1 MVSAGSHHGEEE
13 LGGALALALR
23 HRALQQQERRRG
35 REDVRTQLLLPV
47 AVVSR
52 EDDVKRRRGDDCRSR
67 ELEFLQQVTER
78 RGFVTQQLQSQ
89 ATLRPLERWFH
100 QLQLI
105 LLTASHSDGAR
116 DDSPASEEEED
127 HAMALLK
134 LERVLAQ
141 DVACFDLQYASGTR
155 VQDVVTRPFGSGS
168 HSQPS
173 LPEEI
178 LSFSSMK
185 RGSVCRVTCV
195 HTNAQHQQPQYAF
208 HSSLF
213 IRDFAAKA
221 TQLLIQ
227 SRDAHSLVEL
237 VRSEPPPRA

>member
-1 MVSAGSHHGEEE
+1 MSVVVMVKTPWGRLPLARARVSSAGYGET
-13 LGGALALALR
+13 R
-23 HRALQQQERRRG
+23 C
-35 REDVRTQLLLPV
+35 VV
-47 AVVSR
+47 AIAITAVIEAESVVLCFS
-52 EDDVKRRRGDDCRSR
+52 
-67 ELEFLQQVTER
+67 
-78 RGFVTQQLQSQ
+78 GFVTQQLQSQ